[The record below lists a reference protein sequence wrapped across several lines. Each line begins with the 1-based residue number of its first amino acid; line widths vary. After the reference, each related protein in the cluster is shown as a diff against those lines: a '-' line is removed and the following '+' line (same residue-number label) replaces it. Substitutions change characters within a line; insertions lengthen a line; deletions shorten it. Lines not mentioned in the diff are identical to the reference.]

1 VRLQVSTRLALFA
14 ALGLAADPR
23 RQRAAAEI
31 AERFGVSVNHLAK
44 VLRVL
49 GRAGLVEA
57 VRGAGGGYR
66 FRGNARR
73 VTLLDVIQ
81 LFEDPASRAEA
92 EEVDAGTAEERA
104 LLRVVDE
111 IDDIARATLSS
122 ITLATM
128 LKLMAEAAEREEP
141 ARPQRSRRSMTIAMP

>member
-1 VRLQVSTRLALFA
+1 MRLAVATRLALFA
-14 ALGLAADPR
+14 ALRLAADPR
-23 RQRAAAEI
+23 RQFAAAEI
-31 AERFGVSVNHLAK
+31 AARFGISVNHLAK

-57 VRGAGGGYR
+57 ARGAGGGYR
-66 FRGNARR
+66 FSGNVRR

-81 LFEDPASRAEA
+81 LFEAPASR
-92 EEVDAGTAEERA
+92 VGGDGLVGGTAEERA
-104 LLRVVDE
+104 LGLVVQE

-128 LKLMAEAAEREEP
+128 LKLMAEAGEAEP
-141 ARPQRSRRSMTIAMP
+141 AAAPRRASGG